1 MSAKQKE
8 TEAKIVK
15 TGAEVTSNAA
25 QVDGVRYVKMKVT
38 PKSVQMSEGYSV

>member
-8 TEAKIVK
+8 TEAKIVQ

-25 QVDGVRYVKMKVT
+25 QVDGVRYT
-38 PKSVQMSEGYSV
+38 PKSVQMSEEYSV